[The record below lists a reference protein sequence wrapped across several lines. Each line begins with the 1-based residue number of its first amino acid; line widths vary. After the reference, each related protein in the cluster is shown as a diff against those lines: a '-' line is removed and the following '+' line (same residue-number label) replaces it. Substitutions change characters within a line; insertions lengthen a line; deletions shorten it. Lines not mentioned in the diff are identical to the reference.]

1 MSDETIFD
9 KLIRKDIPSKVV
21 FEDDYVF
28 AFRDI
33 SPVAPTHILII
44 PKNKDGLTGVS
55 KAEERH
61 EAILGKLLV
70 AAARVAKQ
78 EGLEKGY
85 RLVINDG

>member
-1 MSDETIFD
+1 
-9 KLIRKDIPSKVV
+9 VV
-21 FEDDYVF
+21 FEDEFVF

-33 SPVAPTHILII
+33 SPVAPVHILII
-44 PKNKDGLTGVS
+44 PKHKDGLTGVS
-55 KAEERH
+55 QAEDRH